1 MGWFKDLGREKPW
14 AQGCVIFAS
23 GAALAVS
30 GCFGFL
36 LSLNSTSG
44 PARAFQEFVGL
55 CCGAGFVAGAIAL
68 PVGFVWW
75 VVGLVRA
82 NARRSGEAAA
92 VPPPSPPPPPPS
104 APTAGG

>member
-23 GAALAVS
+23 GVALALS

-36 LSLNSTSG
+36 LSLDYSG
-44 PARAFQEFVGL
+44 GSSRALKEFVGL
-55 CCGAGFVAGAIAL
+55 CCGAGFVLGAIAL

-75 VVGLVRA
+75 IVGLVKS
-82 NARRSGEAAA
+82 NARRTATDTPA
-92 VPPPSPPPPPPS
+92 PPPPPPGE
-104 APTAGG
+104 APSGV